1 MEYFNNIYRTGEAHA
16 MNKEDI
22 RIKNVIVH
30 ILDSTIGM
38 PVLSDTELEYGSE
51 IADFLKEH
59 IAKIS
64 SGDDA
69 KECRFYKEESEVYH
83 ILNSYADEDFVAVS
97 KDIATMLYE
106 IMNSNIDIPP
116 ADLMVVRFKEGED
129 EYLALLKMNYKSL
142 YTHRTLTL
150 EDGEGNSNEIIR
162 HKSILPSES
171 QRLTEAAVIRLDDL
185 AVWVIEKKY
194 EVNGEKTN
202 YFSFLFLKC
211 SAHLSHKSKLSI
223 VSKAV
228 ESIQKEGYDE
238 TERFEKQMR
247 AKSIIQEE
255 IEEKGG
261 FVVEELADKIFDE
274 QPELKVAFQD
284 KMEKYDMVKEEIQ
297 PQSENTVRKYQNQH
311 LYTDTG
317 IEIKIP
323 MEQYKNPKSVEFI
336 TNQDGTISVL
346 IKNIEHL
353 EAKM

>member
-1 MEYFNNIYRTGEAHA
+1 

-51 IADFLKEH
+51 IAEFLKEH

-69 KECRFYKEESEVYH
+69 KECRFYREESEVFH
-83 ILNSYADEDFVAVS
+83 MLEEYADDNFVEIS
-97 KDIATMLYE
+97 KDIASLLYS

-116 ADLMVVRFKEGED
+116 ADLMVVRFRESEE
-129 EYLALLKMNYKSL
+129 EYLALLKMNYKTL
-142 YTHRTLTL
+142 YTHRTMTL

-171 QRLTEAAVIRLDDL
+171 QRLTEAAIIRLDDL
-185 AVWVIEKKY
+185 SLQVIEKKY

-211 SAHLSHKSKLSI
+211 SSHLSHKSKLSI
-223 VSKAV
+223 VSRAV
-228 ESIQKEGYDE
+228 ESVQKEGYDE
-238 TERFEKQMR
+238 TQRFDKQMR

-261 FVVEELADKIFDE
+261 FIVEELAEKIFEE

-297 PQSENTVRKYQNQH
+297 PHSENTVRKYQSQH

-323 MEQYKNPKSVEFI
+323 MDQYKNPRSVEFI
-336 TNQDGTISVL
+336 TNPDGTVSVL

-353 EAKM
+353 D

>member
-1 MEYFNNIYRTGEAHA
+1 

-22 RIKNVIVH
+22 RIKHVIVH

-51 IADFLKEH
+51 VAEFLKEH

-69 KECRFYKEESEVYH
+69 KECRFYKDQSEVYQ
-83 ILNSYADEDFVAVS
+83 ILDSYADEDFVTIS
-97 KDIATMLYE
+97 KDIASMLYE
-106 IMNSNIDIPP
+106 IMNSNIDIPA
-116 ADLMVVRFKEGED
+116 ADLMVVRFKEGDD

-142 YTHRTLTL
+142 YTHRTMALN
-150 EDGEGNSNEIIR
+150 DGEGNSNEIIR

-171 QRLTEAAVIRLDDL
+171 QRLTEAAIIRLDDL
-185 AVWVIEKKY
+185 ALWVLEKKY
-194 EVNGEKTN
+194 EVNGEKTD
-202 YFSFLFLKC
+202 YFSLLFLKC
-211 SAHLSHKSKLSI
+211 SSHLSHKSKLSI
-223 VSKAV
+223 VSRAV
-228 ESIQKEGYDE
+228 ESIQKEGFDE
-238 TERFEKQMR
+238 TERYEKQMR

-261 FVVEELADKIFDE
+261 FVVEELAEKIFDE

-284 KMEKYDMVKEEIQ
+284 KMEKYNMVKEEIQ
-297 PQSENTVRKYQNQH
+297 PQSENTVRKYQSQH
-311 LYTDTG
+311 LFTDTG

-323 MEQYKNPKSVEFI
+323 MEQYKNPNRVEFI
-336 TNQDGTISVL
+336 TNADGTISVL

-353 EAKM
+353 EAKI

>member
-1 MEYFNNIYRTGEAHA
+1 MV
-16 MNKEDI
+16 KENI
-22 RIKNVIVH
+22 RIKKAIVH

-51 IADFLKEH
+51 FADFVKEH

-69 KECRFYKEESEVYH
+69 KECRFYKEESEIYH
-83 ILNSYADEDFVAVS
+83 ILEQYADDFFVDIS
-97 KDIATMLYE
+97 KDIANFLYQ

-116 ADLMVVRFKEGED
+116 ADLVVVRFQYD
-129 EYLALLKMNYKSL
+129 DAEYLALLKMNYKSL
-142 YTHRTLTL
+142 YTHRTMAL
-150 EDGEGNSNEIIR
+150 EDGNSNEIIR

-171 QRLTEAAVIRLDDL
+171 QRLTEAAIIRLDDL

-211 SAHLSHKSKLSI
+211 SSHLSHKSKLSI
-223 VSKAV
+223 VTRAV
-228 ESIQKEGYDE
+228 ESVQKEGYDE
-238 TERFEKQMR
+238 TERYARQME

-255 IEEKGG
+255 IEENGG
-261 FVVEELADKIFDE
+261 FTVEEIADKIFE
-274 QPELKVAFQD
+274 EKPELKIAFQD

-297 PQSENTVRKYQNQH
+297 PQSENTVRKYQSQH

-323 MEQYKNPKSVEFI
+323 MDQYKNPRSVEFI
-336 TNQDGTISVL
+336 TNPDGTVSVL

-353 EAKM
+353 EAKL

>member
-1 MEYFNNIYRTGEAHA
+1 MV
-16 MNKEDI
+16 KENI
-22 RIKNVIVH
+22 RIKKAIVH

-51 IADFLKEH
+51 FADFVKEH

-69 KECRFYKEESEVYH
+69 KECRFYKEESEIYH
-83 ILNSYADEDFVAVS
+83 ILEQYADDFFVDIS
-97 KDIATMLYE
+97 KDIANFLYQ

-116 ADLMVVRFKEGED
+116 ADLVVVRFQYD
-129 EYLALLKMNYKSL
+129 DAEYLALLKMNYKSL
-142 YTHRTLTL
+142 YTHRTMAL
-150 EDGEGNSNEIIR
+150 EDGNSNEIIR

-171 QRLTEAAVIRLDDL
+171 QRLTEAAIIRLDDL

-211 SAHLSHKSKLSI
+211 SSHLSHKSKLSI
-223 VSKAV
+223 VTRAV
-228 ESIQKEGYDE
+228 ESVQKEGYDE
-238 TERFEKQMR
+238 TERYAKQME

-255 IEEKGG
+255 IEENGG
-261 FVVEELADKIFDE
+261 FTVEEIADKIFE
-274 QPELKVAFQD
+274 EKPELKIAFQD

-297 PQSENTVRKYQNQH
+297 PQSENTVRKYQSQH

-323 MEQYKNPKSVEFI
+323 MDQYKNPRSVEFI
-336 TNQDGTISVL
+336 TNPDGTVSVL

-353 EAKM
+353 EAKL

>member
-1 MEYFNNIYRTGEAHA
+1 

-22 RIKNVIVH
+22 RIKHVIVH

-51 IADFLKEH
+51 VAEFLKEH
-59 IAKIS
+59 IAKIA

-69 KECRFYKEESEVYH
+69 KECRFYKEQSEVYRM
-83 ILNSYADEDFVAVS
+83 LDSYADENFVEIS
-97 KDIATMLYE
+97 KDIATILYE
-106 IMNSNIDIPP
+106 IMNSNIDIPA
-116 ADLMVVRFKEGED
+116 ADLMVVRFREGED
-129 EYLALLKMNYKSL
+129 EYLAFLKMNYKSL
-142 YTHRTLTL
+142 YTHRTMAL

-171 QRLTEAAVIRLDDL
+171 QRLTEAAIIRLDDL
-185 AVWVIEKKY
+185 ALRVIEKKY
-194 EVNGEKTN
+194 EVNGEKTD

-211 SAHLSHKSKLSI
+211 NAHLSHKSKLSI
-223 VSKAV
+223 VSRAV
-228 ESIQKEGYDE
+228 ENIQKEGFDE

-255 IEEKGG
+255 IQENGG
-261 FVVEELADKIFDE
+261 FVVEELAEKIFDE
-274 QPELKVAFQD
+274 QPELKTAFQD
-284 KMEKYDMVKEEIQ
+284 KMEKYNMVKEEIQ
-297 PQSENTVRKYQNQH
+297 PRSENTVRKYQSQH

-323 MEQYKNPKSVEFI
+323 MEQYKNPRCVEFI
-336 TNQDGTISVL
+336 TNSDGTVSVL

-353 EAKM
+353 EAKI

>member
-1 MEYFNNIYRTGEAHA
+1 

-51 IADFLKEH
+51 IAEFLKEH

-69 KECRFYKEESEVYH
+69 KGCRFYKEESEVYH

-142 YTHRTLTL
+142 YTHRTMTL

-185 AVWVIEKKY
+185 AVWLIEKKY

-297 PQSENTVRKYQNQH
+297 PQSENTVRKYQSQH

-336 TNQDGTISVL
+336 TNPDGTISVL

-353 EAKM
+353 EAKL